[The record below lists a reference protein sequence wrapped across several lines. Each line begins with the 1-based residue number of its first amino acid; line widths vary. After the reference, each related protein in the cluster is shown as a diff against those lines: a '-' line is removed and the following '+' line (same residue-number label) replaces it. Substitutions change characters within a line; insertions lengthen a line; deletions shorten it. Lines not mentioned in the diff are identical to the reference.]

1 MNIKE
6 WQAACKE
13 NWFSVDHKYDIASRE
28 IQKSLKYNPG
38 PNATVR
44 HHLRDTE
51 EQRNYNDTYYE
62 LWGHNLDGTF
72 EYGKYM
78 IFMTEEDH
86 IAIHNQLDE
95 TKAKRKETLNTPE
108 VRKKLSDASK
118 AAWSDKDYHKAMC
131 EKAHASWTDSR
142 KKKKS
147 DSMVGE
153 LNHQYGKSGELSP
166 NYGLKRSDKT
176 RAKMS
181 SSLKESYN
189 NGNREKYRYISEEEH
204 SRRSDAASGEN
215 NGMYGKHHTEESKKK
230 ISKNNPKPMLG
241 KHHTEES
248 KAKLSEAHK
257 RENLSDY
264 TRQELSRT
272 SKEIHALRKLAYKN
286 YIAMYKDNQ
295 ITYKEFSHLYNNGKW
310 KEFLITEQ

>member
-6 WQAACKE
+6 WQRACLE
-13 NWFSVDHKYDIASRE
+13 GYAPRRYDNASRE
-28 IQKSLKYNPG
+28 IQRSLKYNSD

-51 EQRNYNDTYYE
+51 EQRKYNDEHYE
-62 LWGHNLDGTF
+62 MWGFNLDGTF

-86 IAIHNQLDE
+86 ITIHNQSDE

-108 VRKKLSDASK
+108 VRKRLSDASK
-118 AAWSDKDYHKAMC
+118 AVWSDETYHKAMC
-131 EKAHASWTDSR
+131 EKARASWTDDR

-147 DSMVGE
+147 DSMTGE
-153 LNHQYGKSGELSP
+153 LNHQYGLSGELNP
-166 NYGLKRSDKT
+166 NYGVKRSDET
-176 RAKMS
+176 RLKMS
-181 SSLKESYN
+181 NSLKEQWSD
-189 NGNREKYRYISEEEH
+189 GRRDRHREISSEEH
-204 SRRSDAASGEN
+204 IKRSNSASGEN

-230 ISKNNPKPMLG
+230 MSKNNPKYMLG

-272 SKEIHALRKLAYKN
+272 SKEIHTLRKQAYTN
-286 YIAMYKDNQ
+286 YITMYKDNQ
-295 ITYKEFSHLYNNGKW
+295 ITYKEFSHLYNNGRW
-310 KEFLITEQ
+310 KKFLD